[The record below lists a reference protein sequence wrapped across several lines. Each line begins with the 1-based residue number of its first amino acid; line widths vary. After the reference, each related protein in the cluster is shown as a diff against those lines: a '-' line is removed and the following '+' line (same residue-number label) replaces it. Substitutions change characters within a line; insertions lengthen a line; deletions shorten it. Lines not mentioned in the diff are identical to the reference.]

1 MRLLALLLF
10 AALTA
15 FGADVAGKWK
25 ATYQSQDGPRDVTFV
40 FQVHDGK
47 LSGTA
52 TGPHGETPITEG
64 TVEGDKI
71 NFTVATD
78 SFKAVLT
85 GTVSGDEMKL
95 SAAVGDQTIDLPAKR
110 VKE

>member
-25 ATYQSQDGPRDVTFV
+25 ATVGGQDGPREVV
-40 FQVHDGK
+40 FIFAVHEGK

-52 TGPHGETPITEG
+52 SGPRGDAPIVEG
-64 TVEGDKI
+64 SVEGDKI

-78 SFKAVLT
+78 NFKAVIK
-85 GTVSGDEMKL
+85 GTVDGDEMKL
-95 SAAVGDQTIDLPAKR
+95 SASVGDQTFDFPAKR